1 MIKIIIAFLGWGS
14 LILFFIF
21 FAWPLV
27 FPGAPFMP
35 SFRRK
40 NKIAAKRLSVVIDF
54 VKEVA
59 PGHKFADLGSGDGR
73 VVIKFA
79 QAGFESIGLEINP
92 LLIWWSRIKIKT
104 QGLKNTQIIQ
114 ANFWKQN
121 LNQYDVIYIFQL
133 NSVNALLSQKFKQE
147 LKPGAIV
154 ISVDFF
160 LPGLELIKKEGIFG
174 VYKN

>member
-1 MIKIIIAFLGWGS
+1 MKIILAVLGWGS
-14 LILFFIF
+14 VILFFIF
-21 FAWPLV
+21 FGWPLV
-27 FPGAPFMP
+27 FPGAPFLP

-40 NKIAAKRLSVVIDF
+40 NKKSARHLATVIDL
-54 VKEVA
+54 VKHLVS
-59 PGHKFADLGSGDGR
+59 GCRFIDLGSGDGR

-79 QAGFESIGLEINP
+79 QAGFESTGIEINP
-92 LLIWWSRIKIKT
+92 MLVWWSRIKIKT
-104 QGLKNTQIIQ
+104 HGLKNAQIVQ
-114 ANFWKQN
+114 SNFWKQN
-121 LNQYDVIYIFQL
+121 LTQYDVIYIFQL

-174 VYKN
+174 VYKV